1 MAKAAIKVRKKKRV
15 KITTRELKHDAFRDR
30 YEHFAAWVKHHRRQ
44 IIRTAI
50 GVFALLV
57 LVIGTIAVTAHRQ
70 ERAEKALAEA
80 YEIFTAEVTSS
91 PSDPSRRT
99 YSSEE
104 QKYREAVDA
113 FSQLARTY
121 PSYRDLAE
129 YYAALCKLHLNPSE
143 GRSALERLAE
153 GKGQTARLARLAVAE
168 HLLATGEAASAETH
182 YRRLLEDPGEL
193 PEAPLKLGLARAL
206 ESQGKK
212 TDAVEL
218 YVKIATEYRT
228 QDAGRTAR
236 ERLADLDPAALER
249 VPETTS

>member
-1 MAKAAIKVRKKKRV
+1 MAKAAIKARKKKVR
-15 KITTRELKHDAFRDR
+15 ITTRELKHDAFRDR
-30 YEHFAAWVKHHRRQ
+30 YERFATWVKHHRRR
-44 IIRTAI
+44 IIRTSI

-57 LVIGTIAVTAHRQ
+57 LAIGTVVVTAYRR

-104 QKYREAVDA
+104 RKYRDAADA
-113 FSQLARTY
+113 FSRLAQTY

-129 YYAALCKLHLNPSE
+129 YYAALCKLRFNPSE
-143 GRSALERLAE
+143 GQSDLERLAE

-168 HLLATGEAASAETH
+168 YLLATGAAASAEKH

-206 ESQGKK
+206 EVQGKK

-228 QDAGRTAR
+228 HDAGRTAR

-249 VPETTS
+249 VPEATS